1 MTVPLLDLKP
11 QLQALRGELQEAIM
25 EVVDSTGYIMG
36 PKVEALEK
44 AVAGYLGT
52 EHAIGVSSGTDAL

>member
-1 MTVPLLDLKP
+1 MTAKPAMTVPLLDLKP

-36 PKVEALEK
+36 PKVEALDQIP
-44 AVAGYLGT
+44 GRG
-52 EHAIGVSSGTDAL
+52 